1 MERGFKKMIENKNKI
16 SIDEETRKENLLINT
31 TSVQSGLREVNSNW
45 CWINCETI
53 NRTELTQNWM
63 STHEKKGA
71 EKKDVN
77 VYELQVMGKMKCK
90 NRKLMESN

>member
-1 MERGFKKMIENKNKI
+1 
-16 SIDEETRKENLLINT
+16 
-31 TSVQSGLREVNSNW
+31 
-45 CWINCETI
+45 
-53 NRTELTQNWM
+53 M